1 MSSSSPKLISLKSSV
16 GLRSESDFC
25 PPPPPLPP
33 PPLPPPPLPPPPL
46 PPPPLPPPPL
56 PTPPLPPPPLPPP
69 PLPPPPLPS
78 APPLMNTTWLATI
91 STLLL
96 REPSSASHRRWFKR
110 PSMATSRPLLRYRA
124 QFSP

>member
-56 PTPPLPPPPLPPP
+56 PPPPLPQ
-69 PLPPPPLPS
+69 

>member
-25 PPPPPLPP
+25 PPPAPLPP
-33 PPLPPPPLPPPPL
+33 PPLPPA
-46 PPPPLPPPPL
+46 
-56 PTPPLPPPPLPPP
+56 PLPPPPLPPP

-78 APPLMNTTWLATI
+78 APPLMNTTSLATI

-124 QFSP
+124 QLSLIHISEPTR

>member
-25 PPPPPLPP
+25 PPPPP
-33 PPLPPPPLPPPPL
+33 
-46 PPPPLPPPPL
+46 
-56 PTPPLPPPPLPPP
+56 PPLPPPPLPPP

-124 QFSP
+124 QFSPRLPHTTASKKLTSSVHSPF